1 MDPKMA
7 KGNVYTGIVRYLE
20 FGGYGERTGRQ
31 LLIKVDDSRPAP
43 AHGAQ
48 WRIDHTFNAGDE
60 ILKSSG
66 FREVLASVLKKGYE
80 IVS

>member
-1 MDPKMA
+1 MT
-7 KGNVYTGIVRYLE
+7 NTGIVRYLE

-31 LLIKVDDSRPAP
+31 LLIKADAPQPAP

-48 WRIDHTFNAGDE
+48 WRIDQTFSARDE

>member
-1 MDPKMA
+1 MIS
-7 KGNVYTGIVRYLE
+7 TGIIRYLE

-31 LLIKVDDSRPAP
+31 LLIKVDAPQPAP

-48 WRIDHTFNAGDE
+48 WRIDQTFNEGDE

>member
-1 MDPKMA
+1 MT
-7 KGNVYTGIVRYLE
+7 NTGIIRYLE

-31 LLIKVDDSRPAP
+31 LFIKADAPLPAP

-48 WRIDHTFNAGDE
+48 WRIDQTFNAGDE

-66 FREVLASVLKKGYE
+66 FRQVLASVLKNGYE

>member
-1 MDPKMA
+1 MLHNQP
-7 KGNVYTGIVRYLE
+7 
-20 FGGYGERTGRQ
+20 
-31 LLIKVDDSRPAP
+31 P

-48 WRIDHTFNAGDE
+48 WRIDQTFNAGDE

>member
-1 MDPKMA
+1 
-7 KGNVYTGIVRYLE
+7 
-20 FGGYGERTGRQ
+20 
-31 LLIKVDDSRPAP
+31 LLIKVDAPQPAP

-48 WRIDHTFNAGDE
+48 WRIDQTFNAGDE

>member
-1 MDPKMA
+1 MESDKWRRKMT
-7 KGNVYTGIVRYLE
+7 NTGIVRYLE

-31 LLIKVDDSRPAP
+31 LLIKADAPQPAP

-48 WRIDHTFNAGDE
+48 WRIDQTFKE

-66 FREVLASVLKKGYE
+66 FREDLASVLKKGYE

>member
-1 MDPKMA
+1 MTD
-7 KGNVYTGIVRYLE
+7 TGIVRYLE

-31 LLIKVDDSRPAP
+31 LVIKADAPKPAP
-43 AHGAQ
+43 APGAQ
-48 WRIDHTFNAGDE
+48 WRIDQAFNAGDK

>member
-1 MDPKMA
+1 MT
-7 KGNVYTGIVRYLE
+7 NSGIVRYLE
-20 FGGYGERTGRQ
+20 FGGYGELTVCQ
-31 LLIKVDDSRPAP
+31 LLIKVDASRPDP

-48 WRIDHTFNAGDE
+48 WRIDHTFNAEDE